1 MGTFGEFEIISP
13 SNVTENL
20 HADTESI
27 RNPQESN
34 KLPGE
39 FIVPDISKEQ
49 ILFKRKTES
58 IKRGHN
64 ATDNNNFCRAPDGRY
79 LPVDIF
85 ALDTCAR
92 CYQYI
97 PDNPTF
103 FRQNSKWNHTIVAM
117 RSLLIETDMWFNVT
131 FLTHDVLNET
141 TAANEKDT
149 GSILFQTFV
158 DFKSQEKWRSCCR
171 AAVDCCQHMLGSM
184 QPNDRQYNSN
194 ILDYDDEGE
203 NAFRTQPIMK
213 SAPTSNFCPP
223 TWDGWTCW
231 EKTIPNR
238 VAVSVCPSY
247 IYFETEPPACS
258 HYAEKMCTSD
268 GTWYRRGDAGSATE
282 KTNYSP
288 CSPVGALRQRTN
300 VHLIAYTVSVAMLLP
315 TLFIFYSYKQLNVY
329 RIRLHKNMFM
339 SILLNSILV
348 IVFKVFTILP
358 KLTNTSVKESYVD
371 ENAVLCRL
379 ALVTLKYLRLTNYMW
394 MFCEGFYLHRLITA
408 AFAEESSFS
417 VFYFIG
423 WVLPLIPTGI
433 YAFIRFIWYD
443 VRCWIEPIEAWEWV
457 LNAPCLLSL
466 VMNLVFLINIIR
478 ILVMKLRSTSINEPS
493 QFRKAVRATLI
504 LFPLFGLHFVVT
516 IYRPPKG
523 GCDWIDFYHYA
534 NALLDG
540 LQGCLVAIIFCYGNG
555 EVHYLLLRSYRRFK
569 DNHCLR
575 NKTKIR
581 TDRSQRVKVEERE
594 RTRSIGCSVFLGRS
608 TFSTHFS
615 LADCAPNIRQKQI
628 TINIRPVHVS
638 EERGSVFTKEND
650 STVQKLQIILPE
662 THCVDNGNE
671 EPSHPINDNEND
683 TKC

>member
-1 MGTFGEFEIISP
+1 MMWVLLHLVMSSSISTGTFGEFEMIPP
-13 SNVTENL
+13 SNGTENL
-20 HADTESI
+20 MHVDTERI
-27 RNPQESN
+27 QNPLESN

-39 FIVPDISKEQ
+39 FIVPRISNDER
-49 ILFKRKTES
+49 LFGRRSQS
-58 IKRGHN
+58 IKSRHN
-64 ATDNNNFCRAPDGRY
+64 STDDNIYCRAPDGRY
-79 LPVDIF
+79 LPTDIF
-85 ALDTCAR
+85 ALDTCTR

-103 FRQNSKWNHTIVAM
+103 FRQNSKWNHTVVRM
-117 RSLLIETDMWFNVT
+117 RSLLIETDIWFNVT

-141 TAANEKDT
+141 MAANETDT
-149 GSILFQTFV
+149 GSKLLLTFV

-171 AAVDCCQHMLGSM
+171 AAVDCCQHMLESM
-184 QPNDRQYNSN
+184 QPNDDEYKSN
-194 ILDYDDEGE
+194 ISDYGNEE
-203 NAFRTQPIMK
+203 EKAFHSQPIIK
-213 SAPTSNFCPP
+213 STPVSKFCPP

-231 EKTIPNR
+231 ERTIPNR
-238 VAVSVCPSY
+238 IALSVCPSY

-258 HYAEKMCTSD
+258 RYAEKVCTSD
-268 GTWYRRGDAGSATE
+268 GTWYRRGDVGSATE

-288 CSPVGALRQRTN
+288 CSPVGTLRQRTN
-300 VHLIAYTVSVAMLLP
+300 VHLIAYAVSVAMLLP
-315 TLFIFYSYKQLNVY
+315 ALLVFYSYKQLNVY

-358 KLTNTSVKESYVD
+358 KLANISVKESYVD
-371 ENAVLCRL
+371 ENAFFCRL
-379 ALVTLKYLRLTNYMW
+379 ALITLKYLRMTNYMW

-433 YAFIRFIWYD
+433 YAFIRFIRYD

-457 LNAPCLLSL
+457 LNTPCLLSL

-493 QFRKAVRATLI
+493 QFRKAVRATLV

-516 IYRPPKG
+516 IYRPSKG

-540 LQGCLVAIIFCYGNG
+540 LQGCLVAIIFCYGNS

-569 DNHCLR
+569 DNRCLR
-575 NKTKIR
+575 NSKTK
-581 TDRSQRVKVEERE
+581 K
-594 RTRSIGCSVFLGRS
+594 GRIEVN
-608 TFSTHFS
+608 
-615 LADCAPNIRQKQI
+615 A
-628 TINIRPVHVS
+628 
-638 EERGSVFTKEND
+638 
-650 STVQKLQIILPE
+650 
-662 THCVDNGNE
+662 
-671 EPSHPINDNEND
+671 
-683 TKC
+683 